1 MAVEGGMKCVKF
13 LLFFF
18 NFVFLLC
25 GLAVIVVGVVV
36 GATLSSLPESEQ
48 EASKGSSVVII
59 VVGVVIFFI
68 AFFGCCGAWKENY
81 CMVTTFVIL
90 LSLVFITEILL
101 SVGGYVLTNTM
112 LVIMDEGLQEM
123 ISEYETNEEFKD
135 GMDKMQQMLKCCGG
149 VNVSDWVDFQA
160 DGISVPDSCC
170 RNMTLN
176 CGIGAMN
183 DGNEIYTRA
192 CGTALENLIK
202 LVRHWFGV
210 AALVIAFIEILA
222 VVFACTLMR
231 GIRKGYKN
239 QEVSL
244 S

>member
-13 LLFFF
+13 LLFSF

-48 EASKGSSVVII
+48 EASKGSSTVIT

-90 LSLVFITEILL
+90 LSLVLITEILL
-101 SVGGYVLTNTM
+101 SIGGYVLTNTM

-149 VNVSDWVDFQA
+149 VNVSDWADFQA

-170 RNMTLN
+170 RNITLN

-183 DGNEIYTRA
+183 NGNEIYTRA

-202 LVRHWFGV
+202 LVRCWFGV

-231 GIRKGYKN
+231 GIHKGY
-239 QEVSL
+239 EVM
-244 S
+244 